1 MGIRKVRKKPL
12 KVLDGDD
19 LGLEALDQADGGMRL
34 KAIGLSKP
42 VPKGDAL
49 FIEGAPQEQALALAE
64 LLAQKGGLK

>member
-34 KAIGLSKP
+34 KAIGLSQP